1 MWCPTDLDG
10 GGCGMDKLDE
20 NPEIALDML
29 KSIHEYNKSPWG
41 ITNGTG
47 RCEYHDHSDGS
58 KCV

>member
-1 MWCPTDLDG
+1 
-10 GGCGMDKLDE
+10 MDKLDE

-58 KCV
+58 KCVC